1 MSTSRASRSPPL
13 RRASRAPRK
22 ASRVPP
28 PSAASTPTR
37 CWVRRASRP
46 RRSAS
51 SRRRE
56 SSARNDA
63 SPMIR
68 AFELA
73 VRQLGDPR
81 LRGVIWW
88 SLLLSLALQIGIAV
102 LAWWALRSFANFE
115 WKWINEAVVWLGG
128 GAVVVL
134 ALMLFPAS
142 FGIVISIFM
151 EKIADIVESE
161 HYPQLGPARGIPIWT
176 GIWTGIAFLMA
187 VVVINLLMLPFYIV
201 AIFVAGLGAVL
212 FYGIN
217 GWLTGRVY
225 YEQVALRRL
234 SPAEV
239 KAWRRANSG
248 VLWLTGIVI
257 VFLGTIPILN
267 LIVPVLGVAAMVHV
281 AQTLKPPVA
290 PGRPFNPP
298 TGAR

>member
-1 MSTSRASRSPPL
+1 
-13 RRASRAPRK
+13 
-22 ASRVPP
+22 
-28 PSAASTPTR
+28 
-37 CWVRRASRP
+37 
-46 RRSAS
+46 
-51 SRRRE
+51 
-56 SSARNDA
+56 
-63 SPMIR
+63 MIR

-73 VRQLGDPR
+73 VHQLGDPK
-81 LRGVIWW
+81 LRGIIWW
-88 SLLLSLALQIGIAV
+88 SLLVSLLLQMGIAV
-102 LAWWALRSFANFE
+102 LAWWALRSFAHFE
-115 WKWINEAVVWLGG
+115 WKWINEGIVWLGS

-151 EKIADIVESE
+151 EKIADIVEAE
-161 HYPQLGPARGIPIWT
+161 NYPELGRARGIPIWT
-176 GIWTGIAFLMA
+176 GIWTGIVFLLA
-187 VVVINLLMLPFYIV
+187 VVALNLVMLPFYIV

-212 FYGIN
+212 FYAVN

-225 YEQVALRRL
+225 YEQVALRRR

-298 TGAR
+298 AGTR